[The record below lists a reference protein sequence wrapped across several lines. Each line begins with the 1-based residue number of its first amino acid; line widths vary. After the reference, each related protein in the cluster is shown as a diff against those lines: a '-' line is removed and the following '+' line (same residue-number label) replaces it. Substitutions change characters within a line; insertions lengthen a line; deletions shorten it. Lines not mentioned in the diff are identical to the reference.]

1 MPIFEI
7 RDVHKWYGDFHVL
20 NGISETVEKGEVVF
34 ICGPSGSG
42 KSTFIR
48 CLNRL
53 EAIQQGTILLEG
65 VDIYDKNLDVNKLRS
80 EVGMVFQQFNLYPH
94 LSVLDNITLAPI
106 KVRGL
111 SKNKAVSIAMELLE
125 RVGILNQAHKY
136 PIQLSG
142 GQQQRVAIA
151 RALAMQPKVML
162 FDEPTSA
169 LDPEMVNEVLNV
181 MKDLASDGMTM
192 ICVTHE
198 MAFAREVA
206 DRVIFMDHGVILE
219 KASPEIFFTDPQ
231 HERTKAFL
239 KEILK

>member
-1 MPIFEI
+1 MPILEI

-53 EAIQQGTILLEG
+53 EAIQQGSILLEG
-65 VDIYDKNLDVNKLRS
+65 VDIYDKNLDVNELRS

-106 KVRGL
+106 KVRKL
-111 SKNKAVSIAMELLE
+111 PKHKAVANAMELLE

-142 GQQQRVAIA
+142 EIG
-151 RALAMQPKVML
+151 RAHV
-162 FDEPTSA
+162 
-169 LDPEMVNEVLNV
+169 
-181 MKDLASDGMTM
+181 
-192 ICVTHE
+192 
-198 MAFAREVA
+198 
-206 DRVIFMDHGVILE
+206 
-219 KASPEIFFTDPQ
+219 
-231 HERTKAFL
+231 
-239 KEILK
+239 

>member
-1 MPIFEI
+1 MPILEI
-7 RDVHKWYGDFHVL
+7 HDVHKWYGDFHVL

-65 VDIYDKNLDVNKLRS
+65 VDIYDKCLDVNKLRS

-94 LSVLDNITLAPI
+94 LSVLDNITLAPM
-106 KVRGL
+106 KVRRL
-111 SKNKAVSIAMELLE
+111 PKHKAVAIAMELLE

-151 RALAMQPKVML
+151 RALAMQPSIML

-169 LDPEMVNEVLNV
+169 LDPEMIGEVLDV
-181 MKDLASDGMTM
+181 MVNLAKEGMTM
-192 ICVTHE
+192 VVVTHE
-198 MAFAREVA
+198 MGFARQVA
-206 DRVIFMDHGVILE
+206 DRVIFMDQGVILE
-219 KASPEIFFTDPQ
+219 QGSPMQVFDYPQ
-231 HERTKAFL
+231 NVRLQQFL
-239 KEILK
+239 KQIL